1 MKLRV
6 DGAQVF
12 VSPDGRVAAG
22 SSAGCYTPAIIERSN
37 VMKDEACPHQH
48 LPRRRKPVS
57 EETLDKAARLFRAV
71 ADVSRLKVLDQLA
84 DAEVCVSE
92 LAEELQVGVST
103 VSQQLKV
110 LHAERIISRRRE
122 GKHIYYRLAD
132 QHIASIVRS
141 VLEHVDEDASDD
153 VDR

>member
-1 MKLRV
+1 M
-6 DGAQVF
+6 
-12 VSPDGRVAAG
+12 
-22 SSAGCYTPAIIERSN
+22 
-37 VMKDEACPHQH
+37 
-48 LPRRRKPVS
+48 S